1 MNQERIRAGLWGTVA
16 LPVIALALV
25 AGMLTW
31 QLARMSDA
39 NSQVAH
45 SDHVISETD
54 RAMDLLVDMETGL
67 RGYLLTGHH
76 LFLEPYHVGSRDLD
90 PALSLIQGLVRDNP
104 SQTVTVEALR
114 RRVGDWRRYGERMI
128 ASGPS
133 TDKPQDPA
141 LSVEGKTLFDA
152 VRKKAAELLTAEQA
166 LRDAR
171 SVQAAQSARLFQGM
185 TLSMLLG
192 IGLLIALVVHRRI
205 TKISAVYDDAIEL
218 KHRQAVMLQEQAHI
232 LNLATVLIRDTD
244 DRIVQWNDG
253 AHRLYGFDAS
263 EATGRISHELLQTR
277 FPEPLQRIRE
287 ALFRDEKWSGEL
299 IHQTKDG
306 RWLVIDSQWLL
317 RRDHSGRP
325 TAILEVNSDMSE
337 RKAVEEALRVS
348 EERLRLS
355 QQAGGIGTFDWNIRT
370 GVNTWTPELEAI
382 YGLPPGGFIG
392 TFEGWAQ
399 FLHPADRGEALR
411 HVHESLDKNAV
422 ARCEFRIVRPDGT
435 VRWISGRWQVF
446 RDEEDRPLRL
456 TGVNIDVTE
465 RKQTE
470 EALRASEGE
479 LAEFFENASLGIH
492 WVGPDGTIL
501 RANQAEL
508 DFLGYDRDEYVG
520 RHIADFHVD
529 RPVIDDI
536 LSRLASGETLREYP
550 ARLRCKNG
558 SIRDVLINSNVRFQE
573 GQFIHTRCFTRD
585 VTDQKRVEQ
594 ALRESEARFRMM
606 ADASPVLIWVS
617 DLDRHRTYFNKGWLD
632 FTGRTLEEETGM
644 GWTGGVHPDDE
655 ARCFSLESEVFDR
668 REPFE
673 TEFRLRRFDGVYR
686 WILDRGIPRFDEN
699 GAFLGYVGSCV
710 DITDLKHAQD
720 ALRDNEQRLSG
731 IITSAMDAI
740 ITIDEEQR
748 ITDFNNAAETMFA
761 CSADAAVGQS
771 IDRFLPQSF
780 QALQARE
787 LKAFS
792 RSAAPSE
799 RRKGAHGT
807 VYGRRIDGEEFPVE
821 ASFSQ
826 LQTAAGK
833 FYTIILRDVT
843 ERLWQEQALRHS
855 EARYRDLIQALPAA
869 VYTCDERGRITLYN
883 QAAVTLW
890 GREPE
895 MGRDLWCGSWKL
907 YLPDGQPLSLDECP
921 MAVTLRE
928 DRPIRGREIVIE
940 RPDGTK
946 RHVLP
951 HPEPIR
957 DAAGKTIGAV
967 NMLVDITETK
977 RAGHAIG
984 QLAAIVKSS
993 DDAIISKDLRSVVTS
1008 WNSGAERLF
1017 GYTSGEM
1024 IGQSIYRLI
1033 PPDRHD
1039 EETSILKQ
1047 IARGEPVSH
1056 YDTIRVRR
1064 DGTLLDISLAVSPI
1078 LDVHGTVVGASS
1090 IARDITEKKRA
1101 EEILQ
1106 ERDLALTVSNEALVK
1121 QKAALAEANKELESF
1136 SYSVSHDLRAPLR
1149 TIGAF
1154 IRILEEDHSSQL
1166 DAEAQRCLRVVR
1178 QAAERA
1184 GELIDDLLE
1193 FSRLGRLGMDFR
1205 SVAMTDLARD
1215 AAEDQRVLHPDRTI
1229 ELMVADLPPCHGDW
1243 RLLKLVWTN
1252 LLSNAFKYT
1261 KTRDTAHVTVG
1272 WLPDDQQP
1280 GAVVYYVKDNG
1291 VGFDMKYVHKLFGV
1305 FQRLHLKED
1314 FDGTGVGLAIVHRI
1328 VHRHGGRVWAEGKV
1342 DGGATFYFSLRK
1354 ALRP

>member
-25 AGMLTW
+25 AGLLTW
-31 QLARMSDA
+31 QLARMTEA

-45 SDHVISETD
+45 SDHVIDETN
-54 RAMDLLVDMETGL
+54 RTLGLLVDMETGL
-67 RGYLLTGHH
+67 RGYLLTADR
-76 LFLEPYHVGSRDLD
+76 LFLEPYQIGSRDLD
-90 PALSLIQGLVRDNP
+90 PVLSLVQTLVRANP
-104 SQTVTVEALR
+104 SQTATLETLR
-114 RRVGDWRRYGERMI
+114 RRIEDWQRYAERMMT
-128 ASGPS
+128 SGPS
-133 TDKPQDPA
+133 VGKPQSPA
-141 LSVEGKTLFDA
+141 LSAEGKALFDA
-152 VRKKAAELLTAEQA
+152 VRQQVTQLLTTEQA

-171 SVQAAQSARLFQGM
+171 SVEATQSARLFRGM
-185 TLSMLLG
+185 TLSVLLG

-205 TKISAVYDDAIEL
+205 TRMSAVYDDAIGL
-218 KHRQAVMLQEQAHI
+218 KHRQAAMLQEQAHI
-232 LNLATVLIRDTD
+232 LNLATVMIRDTD

-253 AHRLYGFDAS
+253 ASRLYGFDAS
-263 EATGRISHELLQTR
+263 EAMGRISHELLR
-277 FPEPLQRIRE
+277 ACFSEPLDRIRA
-287 ALFRDEKWSGEL
+287 ALFREEQWNGEL
-299 IHQTKDG
+299 VQHTKDG
-306 RWLVIDSQWLL
+306 RSLVIDSQWLL
-317 RRDHSGRP
+317 RRDQNGRP
-325 TAILEVNSDMSE
+325 TAILEVNSDISA

-355 QQAGGIGTFDWNIRT
+355 QQAGGIGTFDLNLRT
-370 GVNTWTPELEAI
+370 GVNTWTPELEAM

-399 FLHPADRGEALR
+399 FLHPDDRGEALR
-411 HVHESLDKNAV
+411 QAHESLDKNAIV
-422 ARCEFRIVRPDGT
+422 RCEFRIVRPDGA
-435 VRWISGRWQVF
+435 VRWMSGRWQVF
-446 RDEEDRPLRL
+446 RDEENRPLRL

-492 WVGPDGTIL
+492 WAGPDGTIL

-508 DFLGYDRDEYVG
+508 DLLGYGRDEYVG

-529 RPVIDDI
+529 QPVIDDI
-536 LSRLASGETLREYP
+536 LSRLTCGETLREYP

-558 SIRDVLINSNVRFQE
+558 SIRDVLINSNVCFHD

-585 VTDQKRVEQ
+585 VTDQKCVEQ
-594 ALRESEARFRMM
+594 ALRESEARFRLM
-606 ADASPVLIWVS
+606 ADASPVLIWLS
-617 DLDRHRTYFNKGWLD
+617 DPDRHRTYFNKGWLD
-632 FTGRTLEEETGM
+632 FTGRTLEEETGK
-644 GWTGGVHPDDE
+644 GWTSGVHPDDQ
-655 ARCFSLESEVFDR
+655 ARCFNLQDDAFDHR
-668 REPFE
+668 QPFE
-673 TEFRLRRFDGVYR
+673 TEFRLRRFDGAYR
-686 WILDRGIPRFDEN
+686 WILDREIPRFDEN

-710 DITDLKHAQD
+710 DITDLRHAQD

-740 ITIDEEQR
+740 VTIDAQQR
-748 ITDFNNAAETMFA
+748 ITDFNNAAEAMFA
-761 CSADAAVGQS
+761 CSAEVALGQP

-787 LKAFS
+787 IKTFAK
-792 RSAAPSE
+792 SAAPSD
-799 RRKGAHGT
+799 RRKGVHGT
-807 VYGRRIDGEEFPVE
+807 VYGRRVDGEEFPVE

-869 VYTCDERGRITLYN
+869 VYTCDERGRITLFN
-883 QAAVTLW
+883 QAAVALW

-895 MGRDLWCGSWKL
+895 MGKDLWSGSWKI
-907 YLPDGQPLSLDECP
+907 YHPDGQPLSADECP

-928 DRPIRGREIVIE
+928 GRAIRGREIVIE
-940 RPDGTK
+940 RPDGTR

-951 HPEPIR
+951 HPEPIW
-957 DAAGKTIGAV
+957 DAAGKVIGAV
-967 NMLVDITETK
+967 NMLVDITESK

-984 QLAAIVKSS
+984 QLAAIVTSS
-993 DDAIISKDLRSVVTS
+993 DDAIISKDLHSTVTS
-1008 WNSGAERLF
+1008 WNGGAERLF
-1017 GYTSGEM
+1017 GYTSGDM
-1024 IGQSIYRLI
+1024 LGRSIYRLI

-1039 EETSILKQ
+1039 EEASILKQ
-1047 IARGEPVSH
+1047 IARGEPVGH
-1056 YDTIRVRR
+1056 YETVRVRK
-1064 DGTLLDISLAVSPI
+1064 DGTLLDISLAISPI
-1078 LDVHGTVVGASS
+1078 LDAHGAVVGASS

-1101 EEILQ
+1101 EEVLQ
-1106 ERDLALTVSNEALVK
+1106 ERDLALTVSNDALVK

-1149 TIGAF
+1149 TIDAF
-1154 IRILEEDHSSQL
+1154 IRILEEDHRAQL
-1166 DAEAQRCLRVVR
+1166 DAEALRCLRIVR
-1178 QAAERA
+1178 QAAGRA

-1205 SVAMTDLARD
+1205 SVAMADLARE
-1215 AAEDQRVLHPDRTI
+1215 AGEEQRVLHQDRTI
-1229 ELMVADLPPCHGDW
+1229 ELMIADLPPCHGDW

-1261 KTRDTAHVTVG
+1261 KTRDTADVTVG

-1280 GAVVYYVKDNG
+1280 DSVVYYVKDNG